1 MRPLKLVLSA
11 FGPYAD
17 RTEVQ
22 MDELGES
29 GLYLITGDTGA
40 GKTTLFDAICFALYG
55 EASGDSREAS
65 MLRSKYALPQTPTY
79 VELVFWHRGKEYL
92 IRRNPEYTRPKSR
105 GEGVTKEAA
114 GASFSLP
121 GGQVLTKIQEVNR
134 AITELL
140 GVTREQFSG
149 IVMIAQGDFRKLL
162 LADTRERQKI
172 FRELFG
178 TNRYQLLQNAL
189 EEERKAAGAA
199 CEDAGKSMAQYLSE
213 LKCAPESALEGEAAL
228 AREGKMLPAEATELI
243 GKLLQEDLAEEE
255 RLLQEQ
261 ELLREGLERI
271 NAEIGRAQE
280 RQRTE
285 QELSEIREKL
295 EKLTAEGEKYKE
307 RLAAA
312 KAVLPQKEEL
322 LGESALL
329 EKELPEYEKLE
340 QLKQELENLRKEKAG
355 QESRLAIKE
364 QELAAGE
371 RRLTSYKEEL
381 SLLGEESGEKERL
394 AARRQELAEYLKT
407 LGDIETAYK
416 ELADSQ
422 EELAAAQA
430 AYRKDSEHYRVRKQ
444 EYDAMEQ
451 AFRDNQAGI
460 LAAALQEGSPCPVCG
475 STQHPH
481 PARPVCEAP
490 EEEELKRAGKRLEAD
505 RRQAEKSSSAAG
517 TLCGIVTSR
526 REQLCERTRR
536 YLKLEELEGL
546 SAVLSEKRRAAEEE
560 QRALEKELEEAKK
573 RTSRRTELLQ
583 KLPEAEAGYQ
593 KCFREL
599 SGQREA
605 LGGICVRLETKNAQ
619 YEERRIGMRFSG
631 KEEAEKRRREI
642 AGRIRLLQEEA
653 DAAEEEEKT
662 YREKMHTLEGQKE
675 SCLRALEQMGSYE
688 PEKLQKEREQQRM
701 QQELLRKGQQEVSVR
716 LSVNEEVRRNMVKK
730 AKEME
735 QGEARLQWIKA
746 LSDTANGRLTGKEK
760 VMLETYI
767 QMTYFDRIIRRANLR
782 LLRMSGAQY
791 ELKRM
796 TSAENNRSQSGLEL
810 GVIDH
815 YNGTERSVRTLSGGE
830 TFMAS
835 LSLALGLSDEIQQNA
850 GGIQMDT
857 LFVDEGFGTLDTNTL
872 DQACRA
878 LADLTEGHRLVGVI
892 SHVSELKEKLERQIV
907 VTKEKSG
914 GSRITLSL

>member
-11 FGPYAD
+11 FGPYAG
-17 RTEVQ
+17 RTEVA
-22 MDELGES
+22 MDALGES

-92 IRRNPEYTRPKSR
+92 IRRNPEYTRPKTR

-114 GASFSLP
+114 AALFSLP
-121 GGQVLTKIQEVNR
+121 DGQVLTKIQEINR
-134 AITELL
+134 AVTELL
-140 GVTREQFSG
+140 GVSREQFSG

-172 FRELFG
+172 FRELFC

-189 EEERKAAGAA
+189 EEARKEAAAA
-199 CEDAGKSMAQYLSE
+199 CEDAEKSMAQYLSE
-213 LKCAPESALEGEAAL
+213 LKCAPESVLGEETAL
-228 AREGKMLPAEATELI
+228 AREGKMLPTETIELI
-243 GKLLQEDLAEEE
+243 GKLLQEDMAEED
-255 RLLQEQ
+255 R
-261 ELLREGLERI
+261 LLRELEQLRAGLERI

-285 QELSEIREKL
+285 QELSEIRKKL
-295 EKLTAEGEKYKE
+295 EELKSEGEKYKE

-312 KAVLPQKEEL
+312 KAVLPKKEEL
-322 LGESALL
+322 LRESALL
-329 EKELPEYEKLE
+329 EKELPEYEKFE
-340 QLKQELENLRKEKAG
+340 RLKKELKDLQREKAG
-355 QESRLAIKE
+355 LQSRLAVKE

-371 RRLTSYKEEL
+371 QRLTAYKEEL
-381 SLLGEESGEKERL
+381 SLLGEESGEKEKL
-394 AARRQELAEYLKT
+394 AARWQELAEYLKT
-407 LGDIETAYK
+407 LGGIEAAY
-416 ELADSQ
+416 
-422 EELAAAQA
+422 EELAESQEKLTAAQA
-430 AYRKDSEHYRVRKQ
+430 AYRKDSEYYRVKKQ
-444 EYDAMEQ
+444 EYDALEQ

-475 STQHPH
+475 STKHPH
-481 PARPVCEAP
+481 PARQVCEAP
-490 EEEELKRAGKRLEAD
+490 GEEELKSARKQLEAD
-505 RRQAEKSSSAAG
+505 RKRAETSSSAAG

-526 REQLCERTRR
+526 REQLCELMRR
-536 YLKLEELEGL
+536 YLQTKEIEGL
-546 SAVLSEKRRAAEEE
+546 PVVLSDRRRAAVEE
-560 QRALEKELEEAKK
+560 QRTLEKELEESKK
-573 RTSRRTELLQ
+573 RTSRRAELLQ
-583 KLPEAEAGYQ
+583 RLPEAEAVYQ
-593 KCFREL
+593 KCFQEL

-619 YEERRIGMRFSG
+619 YEERRAEMRFAG

-642 AGRIRLLQEEA
+642 AGRIHLLQEEA
-653 DAAEEEEKT
+653 DAAEEEERA
-662 YREKMHTLEGQKE
+662 YRERMHTLEGQKE
-675 SCLRALEQMGSYE
+675 SCLRALEQMRSYE
-688 PEKLQKEREQQRM
+688 PEKLLKEREMRKTQQD
-701 QQELLRKGQQEVSVR
+701 LLRKTQQEISTR
-716 LSVNEEVRRNMVKK
+716 LSVNEEVRKNTVKRAEELK
-730 AKEME
+730 R
-735 QGEARLQWIKA
+735 GEARLQWIKA
-746 LSDTANGRLTGKEK
+746 LSDTANGRLSGKEK
-760 VMLETYI
+760 IMLETYI

-782 LLRMSGAQY
+782 LLQMSGAQY

-796 TSAENNRSQSGLEL
+796 TQADNNRSQSGLEL

-878 LADLTEGHRLVGVI
+878 LADLTEGHRLVGLI

-914 GSRITLSL
+914 GSRITLCL